1 MNNITNFILSEI
13 EPSKDVGWLKPLE
26 DGSYGMY

>member
-1 MNNITNFILSEI
+1 MKKITNFILSEI

-26 DGSYGMY
+26 DGSYDIY

>member
-1 MNNITNFILSEI
+1 MKKITNFILSTT

-26 DGSYGMY
+26 SGSYGMY